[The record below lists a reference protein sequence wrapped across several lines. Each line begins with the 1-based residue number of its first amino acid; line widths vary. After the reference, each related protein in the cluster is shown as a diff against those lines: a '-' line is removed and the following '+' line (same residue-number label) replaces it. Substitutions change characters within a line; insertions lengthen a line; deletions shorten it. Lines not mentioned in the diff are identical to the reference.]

1 MASYWRIGAGAAV
14 VAVVSRGS
22 DGLAHEPPAGRVRP
36 GLLTTCQLIGS
47 LPWRGSK
54 EARSQSGPEIRHAP
68 AVTCVAGGLVK
79 WWQ

>member
-1 MASYWRIGAGAAV
+1 M
-14 VAVVSRGS
+14 AVVSRGP

-54 EARSQSGPEIRHAP
+54 EARSLSGPEIRHARRGHI
-68 AVTCVAGGLVK
+68 CVWGGRA
-79 WWQ
+79 WRQ